1 MAFPNRGCT
10 GKTDITVSD
19 TIICHFLIKVANILN
34 FNDTVHEAAEKTEK
48 DQHVICNM
56 YMGNEGHLLVMEF
69 YNSYILPLI
78 KEREHYISTKRN
90 PENHGIGLHTVGK
103 LVEKYGGVMKIEAG
117 EEEFSVK
124 IVFTV
129 K

>member
-1 MAFPNRGCT
+1 MMTRPMISPPFESTKN
-10 GKTDITVSD
+10 
-19 TIICHFLIKVANILN
+19 ICLFSSSFESSH
-34 FNDTVHEAAEKTEK
+34 
-48 DQHVICNM
+48 CC
-56 YMGNEGHLLVMEF
+56 
-69 YNSYILPLI
+69 YNSYND
-78 KEREHYISTKRN
+78 YISTKRN

>member
-1 MAFPNRGCT
+1 M
-10 GKTDITVSD
+10 
-19 TIICHFLIKVANILN
+19 
-34 FNDTVHEAAEKTEK
+34 
-48 DQHVICNM
+48 
-56 YMGNEGHLLVMEF
+56 VMEY

-78 KEREHYISTKRN
+78 KEREHYISKKRK
-90 PENHGIGLHTVGK
+90 PEDHGNGLHTVGK
-103 LVEKYGGVMKIEAG
+103 KEEKYGGVMRIEAG

>member
-1 MAFPNRGCT
+1 MKSLHTAFSFAPP
-10 GKTDITVSD
+10 S
-19 TIICHFLIKVANILN
+19 ILSL
-34 FNDTVHEAAEKTEK
+34 T
-48 DQHVICNM
+48 ICNM

>member
-1 MAFPNRGCT
+1 MLRP
-10 GKTDITVSD
+10 K
-19 TIICHFLIKVANILN
+19 
-34 FNDTVHEAAEKTEK
+34 
-48 DQHVICNM
+48 
-56 YMGNEGHLLVMEF
+56 
-69 YNSYILPLI
+69 

-90 PENHGIGLHTVGK
+90 LENHGIGLHTVGK

>member
-1 MAFPNRGCT
+1 M
-10 GKTDITVSD
+10 
-19 TIICHFLIKVANILN
+19 NIPGSYSGGV
-34 FNDTVHEAAEKTEK
+34 FKS
-48 DQHVICNM
+48 
-56 YMGNEGHLLVMEF
+56 G
-69 YNSYILPLI
+69 SYILEPL